1 MFLIRHLKRDT
12 ETSSKPGVVVVV
24 NNNSAQGFA
33 ALVIRINKRVVAAGR
48 ATHHAIERDTLP
60 RNTRY
65 TCDSE

>member
-24 NNNSAQGFA
+24 NNSAQEFA
-33 ALVIRINKRVVAAGR
+33 ALVVRINKRVVAAGR